1 MHRKNENGV
10 FESVRFCRTLAY
22 LAKKCEF
29 LQNRKILWYAKAFF
43 TFKKKEYA

>member
-1 MHRKNENGV
+1 MHIKNENGV
-10 FESVRFCRTLAY
+10 FEFVRFCRTLAY

-29 LQNRKILWYAKAFF
+29 SKNVKILWYAKAFL

>member
-22 LAKKCEF
+22 LEKKCEF
-29 LQNRKILWYAKAFF
+29 LKNAKILWYAKAFL
-43 TFKKKEYA
+43 TIKKKRDA